1 MNPYPVV
8 VRTRLTPPRS
18 NRRILHRPRLAGA
31 LAEALDY
38 RVTLLQAGAGY
49 GKTTALASAAGLGH
63 PLAWYQLDSDSAD
76 PLVFLLHLLHGLRQA
91 LPDLSEAP
99 LARLDTWNQA
109 GAQGPPPWPS
119 AVDLLVNALDVPDS
133 QPLLLALDDAHVLNG
148 HAQTLDILDRFIDRA
163 PDSVHFLLATRYPL
177 EIPGLARW
185 QARGEVLTLDQRHL
199 AFQPDEIA
207 TLFAQN
213 YDLQLSRAEV
223 QQIATET
230 EGWAIA
236 VQLVWQGLRARQ
248 ATARAGTPSNA
259 DRTLLT
265 PDSLFGFLAQEV
277 VNQQPQPARAFLRD
291 TAVLRELSP
300 EVCDCLRGSD
310 DSAALLRHLLD
321 NGLFTVDLGGGH
333 ARYHHLFHEFLAQQL
348 SIEEARAGHRRAAD
362 CYERLDDR
370 EAALHHRLAAGQYH
384 EAASLLAALGRSLV
398 RAGQLD
404 TLAAWIDRLP
414 PETLQSHPALLV
426 YLGDIARLHSRFE
439 EALGWY
445 RQAEAIA
452 RQRGEMDRLGQALRG
467 QARVYLDTVNP
478 SQAETLLQEALRISD
493 GLEDRE
499 ARIRLLELLEENRLN
514 LGKLEDA
521 QRFGALARELREES
535 PSDAD
540 LNARVL
546 VRTGRLSEARRLLER
561 WAETEQRDPVL
572 RPRAHRETHLL
583 LALVLAFQGEG
594 EAAFESAVQG
604 KQRGRELE
612 SPFITA
618 VGLMR
623 EGHATLLRSEPN
635 AQSEARRCYREA
647 IALADSL
654 AVPRLKVEANWGLC
668 RAYGYAGETEA
679 AEAAA
684 LQGIEIARHTGDEWI
699 VALIRL
705 ALGGGLILSGELE
718 DGLGWLGKA
727 GSAFHECSDSYG
739 ETLVRL
745 WQCLAWQAGGDQTR
759 LQHGLD
765 DLLRLT
771 REHGYEFLFTHQ
783 TLLGPPDARRVV
795 PLLLAARSMGRQ
807 RPLAESLL
815 ARLGLAH
822 AELHPG
828 YQLRVQTLG
837 AFRAWRGR
845 EEIAAAEWRREK
857 ARQLFLLLL
866 TQRRRMLERDEI
878 VEKLWPDLSPEVA
891 ERDFKVALNTLYRV
905 LEPAREARTPSA
917 FVVRDGSHYGLR
929 PGADLWLDA
938 DQFEQRVADGQRRME
953 LDEEAGLALLREALA
968 LYGGSY
974 LAEYPYEEW
983 CSLERERLLT
993 LFLRS
998 ADRVAQA
1005 LADRGRW
1012 QEVIAVCQSILAADD
1027 CWEGAYRLTMVA
1039 YAELGNRTQAVRTY
1053 SQCVDRLRAEL
1064 GVPPSAGTVAVYERV
1079 RFDR

>member
-467 QARVYLDTVNP
+467 QARVYLDTV
-478 SQAETLLQEALRISD
+478 
-493 GLEDRE
+493 
-499 ARIRLLELLEENRLN
+499 
-514 LGKLEDA
+514 
-521 QRFGALARELREES
+521 
-535 PSDAD
+535 
-540 LNARVL
+540 
-546 VRTGRLSEARRLLER
+546 
-561 WAETEQRDPVL
+561 
-572 RPRAHRETHLL
+572 
-583 LALVLAFQGEG
+583 
-594 EAAFESAVQG
+594 
-604 KQRGRELE
+604 
-612 SPFITA
+612 
-618 VGLMR
+618 
-623 EGHATLLRSEPN
+623 
-635 AQSEARRCYREA
+635 
-647 IALADSL
+647 
-654 AVPRLKVEANWGLC
+654 
-668 RAYGYAGETEA
+668 
-679 AEAAA
+679 
-684 LQGIEIARHTGDEWI
+684 
-699 VALIRL
+699 
-705 ALGGGLILSGELE
+705 
-718 DGLGWLGKA
+718 
-727 GSAFHECSDSYG
+727 
-739 ETLVRL
+739 
-745 WQCLAWQAGGDQTR
+745 
-759 LQHGLD
+759 
-765 DLLRLT
+765 
-771 REHGYEFLFTHQ
+771 
-783 TLLGPPDARRVV
+783 
-795 PLLLAARSMGRQ
+795 
-807 RPLAESLL
+807 
-815 ARLGLAH
+815 
-822 AELHPG
+822 
-828 YQLRVQTLG
+828 
-837 AFRAWRGR
+837 
-845 EEIAAAEWRREK
+845 
-857 ARQLFLLLL
+857 
-866 TQRRRMLERDEI
+866 
-878 VEKLWPDLSPEVA
+878 
-891 ERDFKVALNTLYRV
+891 
-905 LEPAREARTPSA
+905 
-917 FVVRDGSHYGLR
+917 
-929 PGADLWLDA
+929 
-938 DQFEQRVADGQRRME
+938 
-953 LDEEAGLALLREALA
+953 
-968 LYGGSY
+968 
-974 LAEYPYEEW
+974 
-983 CSLERERLLT
+983 
-993 LFLRS
+993 
-998 ADRVAQA
+998 
-1005 LADRGRW
+1005 
-1012 QEVIAVCQSILAADD
+1012 
-1027 CWEGAYRLTMVA
+1027 
-1039 YAELGNRTQAVRTY
+1039 
-1053 SQCVDRLRAEL
+1053 
-1064 GVPPSAGTVAVYERV
+1064 
-1079 RFDR
+1079 